1 MPDRARPG
9 DPTRAAALNPTE
21 TQITLPNQIKWTA
34 WTAGPP
40 HSGAKMA
47 SLFGALDQPGEYAAL
62 TKIVPGLYERAA
74 HLRD

>member
-9 DPTRAAALNPTE
+9 NPTRAAALNPTE

-40 HSGAKMA
+40 RSTEMA
-47 SLFGALDQPGEYAAL
+47 TLFGVFDQPGEYAVL
-62 TKIVPGLYERAA
+62 TKCTRPI
-74 HLRD
+74 